1 MPRRLCFKGDT
12 RYIRLYLP
20 LWEILMRIDHG
31 LAGVGAPSRPLH
43 EQMTVTEKGLLLG
56 AGTLLANMA
65 NDGLCLEGEEE
76 RILTLLAVA
85 YGRNVPA
92 ATLGSFRRAAKHW
105 QSGDKCLAA
114 IHLAQNGLGKLDAAG
129 AYRLSLAA
137 ELIEAGM
144 TPRELARELGLRL
157 PADLIK
163 YDPDQPRVP
172 AGSGRE
178 SGQWTSGDAAA
189 GDDDSKLIEGR
200 SATGGVNRV
209 PFLPKDAIV
218 VTRPDGTA
226 IEDLYSLTNKLMA
239 PPRADFREVY
249 AAGETIANWQI
260 ADQIVAGHAALA
272 QWGTYDYQRDKARN
286 TSFSEY
292 ADASN
297 YAVGVF
303 MAGAGYGK
311 NGIGHDC
318 SDVGIFHFINQIRR

>member
-1 MPRRLCFKGDT
+1 
-12 RYIRLYLP
+12 
-20 LWEILMRIDHG
+20 MRNDHG
-31 LAGVGAPSRPLH
+31 LQGAGAPLRHVRH
-43 EQMTVTEKGLLLG
+43 EMTVTEQGLLLG
-56 AGTLLANMA
+56 DGTLLAKMEG
-65 NDGLCLEGEEE
+65 DGLCLEGEEE

-85 YGRNVPA
+85 YGRNIPA
-92 ATLGSFRRAAKHW
+92 ATLGSFRRASKHW

-137 ELIEAGM
+137 KLIEVGM

-189 GDDDSKLIEGR
+189 GGDASVLTEGR
-200 SATGGVNRV
+200 SAATVSDKV
-209 PFLPKDAIV
+209 HVVYDLPKDAIV
-218 VTRPDGTA
+218 VTRPEDGTA
-226 IEDLYSLTNKLMA
+226 IEDQYSLNGKLMA
-239 PPRADFREVY
+239 PPRADFREAY
-249 AAGETIANWQI
+249 AAGEKIANWPI
-260 ADQIVAGHAALA
+260 AERIAAGHAALA
-272 QWGTYDYQRDKARN
+272 QWGTYDYQRDKATN
-286 TSFSEY
+286 TYFEEY
-292 ADASN
+292 ADAAN

-311 NGIGHDC
+311 WESVAIAQGWGFFTSSNKYSERAKYWTKRGWDDADQGIW
-318 SDVGIFHFINQIRR
+318 R